1 MKMGGFEKLLV
12 NSPWSKKRG
21 LALAKKLLEFVEYED
36 RTDFLEIGCG
46 NGEVSRYIAK
56 TYMGSVTATDIDSGQ
71 IDANL
76 KVKDR
81 ISNLTFKVADAV
93 NLPYENDS
101 FDVVISFGVLH
112 HIEGWQKALS
122 EIDRVLRPGGYIIY
136 AEVIYPEAISDM
148 DKVSRFSFGLEA
160 IDVDEIKEF
169 FDTNG
174 FKEIHSLME
183 KSLVCQ
189 NYEAVYQKPD

>member
-76 KVKDR
+76 KLKDR

-122 EIDRVLRPGGYIIY
+122 EMDRVLRPGGYIIY
-136 AEVIYPEAISDM
+136 AEVIYPETISDM

-189 NYEAVYQKPD
+189 NYEAVYQKDE